1 MYDVLARTLPL
12 VALAFLATAMFSL
25 GLELTMRQIVEP
37 LRDRRLLASSLLA
50 NVVVVPLIAV
60 LLSRVIPMHEALAIG
75 IVVYALA
82 AGTEGGPKFVQIAGG
97 NAGFAIGLLA
107 VLLTFTIVLM
117 PVALSFVVPGAHVDR
132 GGLLVKLM
140 LAVAVPVGLGLFLR
154 ARFTAFAVR
163 LAVVV
168 HRGSLI
174 FLALFFLQVV
184 YVNFDEMLTLEP
196 GAMLAGTL
204 FFAFSF
210 VAAYLL
216 GGREQEPSLAR
227 HHVVRAQCPDF
238 DDDGHPGLPARAGR
252 DGHGHR
258 DGGGVGGVRGRRG
271 GRIPPVW
278 RLRRRRISGSGWQ
291 AGLPP
296 GTHALAQPR

>member
-25 GLELTMRQIVEP
+25 GLELTIRQIVEP
-37 LRDRRLLASSLLA
+37 LRDRRLLAYSLLA

-60 LLSRVIPMHEALAIG
+60 VLTWVIPMHEALAIG

-107 VLLTFTIVLM
+107 VLLSCTIVLM
-117 PVALSFVVPGAHVDR
+117 PAALSFVVPGAHVDR
-132 GGLLVKLM
+132 GGLLVKLLM
-140 LAVAVPVGLGLFLR
+140 AVAVPVGLGLFLR

-168 HRGSLI
+168 HRGSLT

-184 YVNFDEMLTLEP
+184 YVNFGEMLTIEP
-196 GAMLAGTL
+196 GAMVAGTL
-204 FFAFSF
+204 FFVFSF
-210 VAAYLL
+210 VASYLL
-216 GGREQEPSLAR
+216 GGPEIRNKRSLAIMSFVR
-227 HHVVRAQCPDF
+227 NAPISMTTATQVFPHEPGVMVMVTVMAAASVVYAV
-238 DDDGHPGLPARAGR
+238 AATAGF
-252 DGHGHR
+252 
-258 DGGGVGGVRGRRG
+258 RGFR
-271 GRIPPVW
+271 
-278 RLRRRRISGSGWQ
+278 RLR
-291 AGLPP
+291 A
-296 GTHALAQPR
+296 

>member
-12 VALAFLATAMFSL
+12 VALAFLATAMFGL

-174 FLALFFLQVV
+174 FLAAVLPAGGLRQLRRDAGARARRDVGRHPVLRVLFRGRYLLV
-184 YVNFDEMLTLEP
+184 DAT
-196 GAMLAGTL
+196 AGT
-204 FFAFSF
+204 
-210 VAAYLL
+210 VARSASC
-216 GGREQEPSLAR
+216 RSCAM
-227 HHVVRAQCPDF
+227 
-238 DDDGHPGLPARAGR
+238 
-252 DGHGHR
+252 
-258 DGGGVGGVRGRRG
+258 
-271 GRIPPVW
+271 
-278 RLRRRRISGSGWQ
+278 
-291 AGLPP
+291 
-296 GTHALAQPR
+296 PRFR